1 MSMYSTTE
9 FPQMNPAQYGVF
21 PYGAQLMP
29 MAYDHHPA
37 MPMSSTVARQPQ
49 TFISNRGVPAPVPAI
64 GTPAGPPAGPPAR
77 SRKQQES
84 VGSMLFADG
93 GVAHYA
99 ILEHTDG
106 QTEQWGQL
114 MQSIAVDLW
123 RLKEPKVLISV
134 TGGAEDFAMSRVD
147 NEQLMQ
153 GLMQVAIETSVWF
166 VTGGTE
172 AGIMKLVGDARKQ
185 YAADAPLIGV
195 ASWDVLTG
203 KEEIDKHKPGD
214 ELLPYQ
220 PLFGSAAAE
229 QNKPVKLDSGHS
241 HFFLIKGV
249 KQDFGGEI
257 DSRSA
262 FEKRVGLGRDI
273 AVPQN
278 QLNRITNYNEWK
290 DARDDG
296 PRLPDSVNSE
306 VPVVCVC
313 VQGGPGTVSTVL
325 GAVTNG
331 TPALL
336 VRGSG
341 KAADLIADMILLRQ
355 NDDTAVSLSPRQDRL
370 GKFLFTENQTQG
382 KASGE
387 KGVKSFRQ
395 DVPKIVQELKDLGW
409 GNEKHP
415 HPVKVQEGTPS
426 ADLAWI
432 LEQYWGARNQN
443 VFVAF
448 EDAMKAAQNPL
459 CEVFELGGEVPFSDS
474 LLECIVHGID
484 GSRGNDPPPG
494 SGKPSR
500 LERKLTLA
508 VEFNNLAILKKQVQ
522 NRKTAN
528 DETAEQLAM
537 DRALDTALCKQNR
550 PDLVDYLV
558 NNGAKVDGYNLK
570 GVKSD
575 KRAEAENRW
584 KQLARTVP
592 GNILKDQRLKK
603 LLDPPPPNVAGGT
616 DPAVVQR
623 EKSFRKSSTADKD
636 WLEEFQFCFEQRVKE
651 IVGAGFDYK
660 MSAITPEFD
669 LMILAAMRN
678 DRDLAVVWWKEY
690 KYPVRAALTI
700 AMLYR
705 NLAQTPDTIPHEKIK
720 MRESAEFFEAIA
732 TQVQDYSI
740 DQDYFLG
747 ISNLEIPLKIWNG
760 NTLVDVA
767 YRSESD
773 TFLTTCCTEAIDRRF
788 AGDLRVYDQNL
799 LRLGWIKGLKANVL
813 VNLCCLGLFA
823 PKLIAFE
830 PFPVSDNLRYPTQR
844 IRVPKTFRNKAGRT
858 HLYGNDVT
866 PERGPMAN
874 MIDTA
879 MQEDQDKNS
888 AMYNWWEKFAL
899 FWQAPIT
906 LFLAGAMQKTFIV
919 IAFTW
924 WLFTTPDSKR
934 EEPFYFSK
942 EISPEFDGGLKF
954 GWPIWPFEVGLCVL
968 FGSSVIS
975 ELVQFFILGSSYLF
989 DFWNILDATA
999 IGFFFAG
1006 FGMRYACSN
1015 GSGLGMRDWCENP
1028 PHWDQVESVRVDGMW
1043 VYMYSISLFLL
1054 WVRMLRILSVS
1065 KRLGPFV
1072 ILVVQ
1077 MGRDISMFAVV
1088 YAIFLAAFSV
1098 LIRGSMPYSYDEC
1111 NGGPD
1116 DPEPY
1121 KCWTMWWVLRT
1132 FIQASGGEIY
1142 VDDMKTDAAMIGLI
1156 LLWIVMNLLLLNL
1169 VIAIM
1174 SSTYESVKEKS
1185 EKIFL
1190 RDLYEIT
1197 NEFARRSAAAPWPVN
1212 VVLILFDIGYF
1223 VSRTVMIDK
1232 IWPSQTLNRKF
1243 DLFMRRNISLDK
1255 KQQTEIHTKAVESG
1269 ETLGADDVKR
1279 AKEAHRKPVMRDMEV
1294 EYFWGLKM
1302 TAFTERARN
1311 KFLEDEQWMD
1321 LRKQWKLRF
1330 AEKDANEESK
1340 DLVARVNLLLN
1351 EQEKE
1356 KIKKKEA
1363 VEPSSNRPQ
1372 QMSRAGA
1379 RFDPASNYYQ
1389 DPYMQSPP
1397 SHSYPNWGGYPLA

>member
-1 MSMYSTTE
+1 
-9 FPQMNPAQYGVF
+9 
-21 PYGAQLMP
+21 
-29 MAYDHHPA
+29 
-37 MPMSSTVARQPQ
+37 
-49 TFISNRGVPAPVPAI
+49 
-64 GTPAGPPAGPPAR
+64 
-77 SRKQQES
+77 
-84 VGSMLFADG
+84 MLFADG

-153 GLMQVAIETSVWF
+153 VSRWGRNMEAVNFAEMWKPSSSTTGRRVVVRKANLYLCASERVCTAGSDASGHRDECVVRDWRDRSRHHEAGWRRQVRAELCLHRCARPEAGC
-166 VTGGTE
+166 GGT
-172 AGIMKLVGDARKQ
+172 RKQ

-341 KAADLIADMILLRQ
+341 KAADLIAGAYPDPAPRVPLARVACQAGVDCRPLNTCCFRADIETCSMNAVDMILLRQ

-415 HPVKVQEGTPS
+415 HPVCLRVFSSRLERVVHASPSNHRSRSRKAHPARTWPGFWSSTGELGIRTFSWHASRTGQWSLARVLFGVEWVYQAKVEMDDCK
-426 ADLAWI
+426 ADASV
-432 LEQYWGARNQN
+432 GATGSQ
-443 VFVAF
+443 AF
-448 EDAMKAAQNPL
+448 EDAMKAAQNPVRAVQIARCVWRGRFVLMQFGREQL

-584 KQLARTVP
+584 KQLART
-592 GNILKDQRLKK
+592 
-603 LLDPPPPNVAGGT
+603 
-616 DPAVVQR
+616 
-623 EKSFRKSSTADKD
+623 
-636 WLEEFQFCFEQRVKE
+636 
-651 IVGAGFDYK
+651 
-660 MSAITPEFD
+660 
-669 LMILAAMRN
+669 
-678 DRDLAVVWWKEY
+678 
-690 KYPVRAALTI
+690 
-700 AMLYR
+700 
-705 NLAQTPDTIPHEKIK
+705 
-720 MRESAEFFEAIA
+720 
-732 TQVQDYSI
+732 
-740 DQDYFLG
+740 
-747 ISNLEIPLKIWNG
+747 
-760 NTLVDVA
+760 
-767 YRSESD
+767 
-773 TFLTTCCTEAIDRRF
+773 
-788 AGDLRVYDQNL
+788 
-799 LRLGWIKGLKANVL
+799 
-813 VNLCCLGLFA
+813 
-823 PKLIAFE
+823 
-830 PFPVSDNLRYPTQR
+830 
-844 IRVPKTFRNKAGRT
+844 
-858 HLYGNDVT
+858 
-866 PERGPMAN
+866 
-874 MIDTA
+874 
-879 MQEDQDKNS
+879 
-888 AMYNWWEKFAL
+888 
-899 FWQAPIT
+899 
-906 LFLAGAMQKTFIV
+906 
-919 IAFTW
+919 
-924 WLFTTPDSKR
+924 
-934 EEPFYFSK
+934 
-942 EISPEFDGGLKF
+942 
-954 GWPIWPFEVGLCVL
+954 
-968 FGSSVIS
+968 
-975 ELVQFFILGSSYLF
+975 
-989 DFWNILDATA
+989 
-999 IGFFFAG
+999 
-1006 FGMRYACSN
+1006 
-1015 GSGLGMRDWCENP
+1015 
-1028 PHWDQVESVRVDGMW
+1028 
-1043 VYMYSISLFLL
+1043 
-1054 WVRMLRILSVS
+1054 
-1065 KRLGPFV
+1065 
-1072 ILVVQ
+1072 
-1077 MGRDISMFAVV
+1077 
-1088 YAIFLAAFSV
+1088 
-1098 LIRGSMPYSYDEC
+1098 
-1111 NGGPD
+1111 
-1116 DPEPY
+1116 
-1121 KCWTMWWVLRT
+1121 
-1132 FIQASGGEIY
+1132 
-1142 VDDMKTDAAMIGLI
+1142 
-1156 LLWIVMNLLLLNL
+1156 
-1169 VIAIM
+1169 
-1174 SSTYESVKEKS
+1174 
-1185 EKIFL
+1185 
-1190 RDLYEIT
+1190 
-1197 NEFARRSAAAPWPVN
+1197 
-1212 VVLILFDIGYF
+1212 
-1223 VSRTVMIDK
+1223 
-1232 IWPSQTLNRKF
+1232 
-1243 DLFMRRNISLDK
+1243 
-1255 KQQTEIHTKAVESG
+1255 
-1269 ETLGADDVKR
+1269 
-1279 AKEAHRKPVMRDMEV
+1279 
-1294 EYFWGLKM
+1294 
-1302 TAFTERARN
+1302 
-1311 KFLEDEQWMD
+1311 
-1321 LRKQWKLRF
+1321 
-1330 AEKDANEESK
+1330 
-1340 DLVARVNLLLN
+1340 
-1351 EQEKE
+1351 
-1356 KIKKKEA
+1356 
-1363 VEPSSNRPQ
+1363 
-1372 QMSRAGA
+1372 
-1379 RFDPASNYYQ
+1379 
-1389 DPYMQSPP
+1389 
-1397 SHSYPNWGGYPLA
+1397 